1 MASRCFVLKHI
12 LTFNDTSSPMAST
25 IASTL
30 LPPSQDSAG
39 AQLLKKLGWRV
50 GQGVGPRVTYE
61 QLRKQDLASS
71 TLPASSVP
79 GSNDDDEEAK
89 RHLYAP
95 RDTKLA
101 NLQPKRNSFGL
112 GYVPGAK
119 LGEIVDGGTRHDQP
133 GSRISGT
140 LQ

>member
-1 MASRCFVLKHI
+1 MA
-12 LTFNDTSSPMAST
+12 NT

-30 LPPSQDSAG
+30 LPPPQDSAG

-50 GQGVGPRVTYE
+50 GQGIGPRITYE

-79 GSNDDDEEAK
+79 GFNDDDEEAK
-89 RHLYAP
+89 KHLYAP

-101 NLQPKRNSFGL
+101 ILQSKKNSFGL
-112 GYVPGAK
+112 GYVPGAG
-119 LGEIVDGGTRHDQP
+119 LSEIVDGDTRQA
-133 GSRISGT
+133 GSRISGM
-140 LQ
+140 LQNHRSE